1 MFPKNDNDSYP
12 SVSGKVAMGC
22 PTLEAARVIAY
33 AVNKNRTPFGLRHSD
48 KRRGMPFTVVG
59 FLAKE
64 VGRVPSYK

>member
-1 MFPKNDNDSYP
+1 
-12 SVSGKVAMGC
+12 MGC

-64 VGRVPSYK
+64 VRLVPSYK